1 MGVNLM
7 KIPSHEELQRMSE
20 EEIAD
25 LNFYFTIKKVQRLS
39 ILMVLGG
46 VVMYGV
52 GYLIEQY
59 FTDQGDNDG
68 EQ

>member
-1 MGVNLM
+1 M